1 MVVGEMSG
9 GPFGAIG
16 AFAGALLVTAFLTVF
31 VCALVLQVTKLA
43 TDVEKSKQPLT
54 EVRGFSLETMRD
66 HSTKIRPQSPR
77 DWPYLPGSALDS
89 LEAVVPVYSGDQPA
103 AHWSNL
109 RWAERRRPATAPR
122 SRLGA
127 SGSLQQSA
135 SARAICLQGHYRAK
149 RLLPR
154 LKSGVSG
161 ARGFMNRQK

>member
-1 MVVGEMSG
+1 MAMPAGVLGFSDAAASADHDLNGVVV
-9 GPFGAIG
+9 A
-16 AFAGALLVTAFLTVF
+16 
-31 VCALVLQVTKLA
+31 
-43 TDVEKSKQPLT
+43 SKQPLT
-54 EVRGFSLETMRD
+54 EVRGFSLEIMRD

-77 DWPYLPGSALDS
+77 DWPDLPGSALDS

-109 RWAERRRPATAPR
+109 RWAERRMPATAPR

-127 SGSLQQSA
+127 SGSLPQSA
-135 SARAICLQGHYRAK
+135 SARAICLQGHYSAK

-161 ARGFMNRQK
+161 ARKDL

>member
-1 MVVGEMSG
+1 MFYVSRFTSG
-9 GPFGAIG
+9 MDTQLLSRSNYGTSKIIG
-16 AFAGALLVTAFLTVF
+16 LR
-31 VCALVLQVTKLA
+31 
-43 TDVEKSKQPLT
+43 SKQPLT
-54 EVRGFSLETMRD
+54 EVRGFSLEIMRD

-109 RWAERRRPATAPR
+109 RWAERRMPATAPR

-135 SARAICLQGHYRAK
+135 SARAICLQGHYSAK

-161 ARGFMNRQK
+161 ARKDL